1 METATSVTLY
11 VDLPGCKKQDVDAQ
25 ILEDTGAK
33 TLKITAVRK
42 KPYHGGSDKSG
53 TATRSEEQS
62 GAGSET
68 EDPSPSSKEDGS
80 ASPGHEETFELTFR
94 IGEGIDAAG
103 VRGTMED
110 GVLKLVI
117 PKVAPEPPAKP
128 IEVPIDPP
136 SATDFDGD
144 RETGARAS
152 ADASDNTHIS
162 LT

>member
-1 METATSVTLY
+1 PPHELVETATSVTLY

-33 TLKITAVRK
+33 TLKITA
-42 KPYHGGSDKSG
+42 
-53 TATRSEEQS
+53 
-62 GAGSET
+62 T

-117 PKVAPEPPAKP
+117 PKVAPEPPAK
-128 IEVPIDPP
+128 
-136 SATDFDGD
+136 
-144 RETGARAS
+144 
-152 ADASDNTHIS
+152 
-162 LT
+162 